1 MKLIIAVVNRD
12 DASAVTRGLTDSGFS
27 STWLATSGGFL
38 SARNSTMLAGV
49 EDDRVEEAIEI
60 IKHYVSRD
68 TVHPNLAILKKGEQ
82 IGTI

>member
-1 MKLIIAVVNRD
+1 MKYEGGKLQKSQREFLKLTAEQGVYCVVCYT
-12 DASAVTRGLTDSGFS
+12 A
-27 STWLATSGGFL
+27 
-38 SARNSTMLAGV
+38 
-49 EDDRVEEAIEI
+49 EDAIET